1 MFLYECMCC
10 TYVCVTSDLFT
21 SVNRRRKTIHHP
33 PHLSCYLQFLFHSAF
48 PPPSLLLLLL
58 LLPLPHPL
66 PLLLLIVPFSNSLHL
81 STSHSLSLL
90 YPNSGVF
97 LPQVSHRKP
106 SVYPPAFPSASLPP
120 D

>member
-1 MFLYECMCC
+1 MYVL
-10 TYVCVTSDLFT
+10 YVCVCNLRPLYVCQPKAKNNSSPAS
-21 SVNRRRKTIHHP
+21 SVL
-33 PHLSCYLQFLFHSAF
+33 LSTVPFSLL
-48 PPPSLLLLLL
+48 LLLLLL